1 MSLCLPDHKQRKSV
15 SAIAETYALSYN
27 HAEALLRQFSW
38 SQSKLENKL
47 VDDFDA
53 TVASCPYVF
62 TPAVALY
69 PAKAISLV
77 PIFVWFFFFFF
88 FNFFFLILFVVGFYG
103 KSPGLVGG

>member
-1 MSLCLPDHKQRKSV
+1 MSFCACVTPKQRKSV

-27 HAEALLRQFSW
+27 HAEALLRQFNW
-38 SQSKLENKL
+38 SQSKLESKL

-69 PAKAISLV
+69 TAKAIPMVL
-77 PIFVWFFFFFF
+77 IFLWVFF
-88 FNFFFLILFVVGFYG
+88 
-103 KSPGLVGG
+103 